1 MSESVR
7 AVDRALDLL
16 LCFSQEQPGL
26 SLTQLAEQMG
36 LSKSTVHRL
45 LTTLEARR
53 FVSRDRVTG
62 VYCLGYRLMEMASL
76 VLRGVDRQQ
85 WTYPYLQHLADE
97 SGETVDLA
105 VLDGP
110 DVIYLQ
116 VFESSHRVKIA
127 AAVGER
133 LPAHCT
139 ASGKAFMAFL
149 PDDQVAKILDAGVS
163 GHTSHT
169 RLERSDVLQDLR
181 VTRERGFAI
190 SSEEYE
196 NDIHAVA
203 APIFDAVG
211 YPVAVIAIVGPSY
224 RLPHQR
230 MVEVGQLAQATAA
243 AIRHEIGPAALSA
256 LLRRAIP

>member
-16 LCFSQEQPGL
+16 LCFSQEQPTL
-26 SLTQLAEQMG
+26 SLTQLAEHMR

-53 FVSRDRVTG
+53 FVSRNRTTG
-62 VYCLGYRLMEMASL
+62 AYCLGYRLMEMASL
-76 VLRGVDRQQ
+76 VLQGVDRQQ
-85 WTYPYLQHLADE
+85 WAYPYLRHLADE
-97 SGETVDLA
+97 ANETVDLA

-116 VFESSHRVKIA
+116 VVESTHRVKIA
-127 AAVGER
+127 AAVGQR

-149 PDDQVAKILDAGVS
+149 PSDQVSKILDAGVR
-163 GHTSHT
+163 GHTQHT
-169 RLERSDVLQDLR
+169 RLEPSDLLQDLCT
-181 VTRERGFAI
+181 TREHGFAI
-190 SSEEYE
+190 STEEYE
-196 NDIHAVA
+196 NDINAVA
-203 APIFDAVG
+203 APVLDAVG

-224 RLPHQR
+224 RLPHER
-230 MVEVGQLAQATAA
+230 MVELGRLAQATAA
-243 AIRHEIGPAALSA
+243 TIRHEIGPAALSA
-256 LLRRAIP
+256 LVRRAIP